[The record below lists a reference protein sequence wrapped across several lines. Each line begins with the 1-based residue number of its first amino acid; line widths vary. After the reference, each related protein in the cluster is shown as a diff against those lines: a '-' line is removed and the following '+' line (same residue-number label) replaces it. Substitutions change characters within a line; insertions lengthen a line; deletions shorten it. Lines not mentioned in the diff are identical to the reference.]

1 MLVYDFRPHALRDY
15 ALLAD
20 GERGVVVGP
29 RGEFAFLCFPGW
41 ADPALFSALLGGRGG
56 YAVSPAGE
64 DYVWGGYYED
74 GSLIWRSRWITNQA
88 ILESREALAM
98 PGEADRAVVLR
109 RVMAQSG
116 DAEVRVVLEP
126 VGDFG
131 RSPMRDLRR
140 DDQGRWTA
148 RCGEVWLRWSGGDA
162 AMVDEGAG
170 LELHLRLDEG
180 QHHDLVLELGR
191 APVEG
196 EVPDAEALWAAT
208 ERAWAG
214 KVPDRLTTWAE
225 RDVRHAYAVLHGLT
239 SASGGMVAAATTS
252 LPERARAGRNYDY
265 RYAWIRDQAIT
276 GQAVA
281 RHGSTDLLDAATR
294 FVSERLLADGPRL
307 SPAYTVEGGRV
318 PSERT
323 VDLPGYPGSST
334 VVGNAAGDQF
344 QVDAF
349 GEVLHLF
356 AAAAALDRLDHDRWA
371 AAELAVEALVTRRHE
386 PDAGIWELR
395 TAGRWA
401 HSQLIAVS
409 GLKAVAPY
417 APRAQRDRWLELSD
431 TILAEVSADCRHPSG
446 RWQRSP
452 NDPRVDAALLL
463 PIIRG
468 AVPLDDPG
476 TRATVRTILEDL
488 GDQHYLYR
496 FRHDDRPLADSEG
509 AFVLC
514 GFLAALTLERL
525 GKHTQAAR
533 WFERNRAACGPPGL
547 LTEEFDVTQRQL
559 RGNLP
564 QAFVHAV
571 LIQTGAALAAP
582 S

>member
-1 MLVYDFRPHALRDY
+1 MYDFAPHVLRAY

-56 YAVSPAGE
+56 YAVSPAGD

-74 GSLIWRSRWITNQA
+74 GSLVWRSRWATRDA
-88 ILESREALAM
+88 IVESREALAM
-98 PGEADRAVVLR
+98 PSSPDRAVVLR
-109 RVMAQSG
+109 RVEAVSG
-116 DAEVRVVLEP
+116 DAVVRVVIEP
-126 VGDFG
+126 VGEFG
-131 RSPMRDLRR
+131 QAPLRDLHR
-140 DDQGRWTA
+140 DDQGAWTG
-148 RCGEVWLRWSGGDA
+148 RCDDIWLRWTGGHA
-162 AMVDEGAG
+162 ARVDDGAG
-170 LELHLRLDEG
+170 LVLDLPLREG
-180 QHHDLVLELGR
+180 QHHDLVLEL
-191 APVEG
+191 ALEPFTTP
-196 EVPDAEALWAAT
+196 VPDPEDVWTAT
-208 ERAWAG
+208 ERAWAAT
-214 KVPDRLTTWAE
+214 VPQRLSTWAE

-239 SASGGMVAAATTS
+239 SASGAMVAAATTS

-294 FVSERLLADGPRL
+294 FVTERLLADGPRL
-307 SPAYTVEGGRV
+307 RPAYTVEGGRV
-318 PSERT
+318 PSEQT
-323 VDLPGYPGSST
+323 LDLPGYPGSRA

-349 GEVLHLF
+349 GEVLHLY
-356 AAAAALDRLDHDRWA
+356 AAAAGLDRLDHDRWA
-371 AAELAVEALVTRRHE
+371 AAELAVEALATRRHE

-409 GLKAVAPY
+409 GLRAIAPF
-417 APRAQRDRWLELSD
+417 APSADRHRWLDLAD
-431 TILAEVSADCRHPSG
+431 TILREVSADCRHPSG

-452 NDPRVDAALLL
+452 SDPRVDAALLL

-468 AVPLDDPG
+468 AVPVDDP
-476 TRATVRTILEDL
+476 TTVATVGAILADL

-496 FRHDDRPLADSEG
+496 FRHDDRALADSEG

-514 GFLAALTLERL
+514 GFLAAQVL
-525 GKHTQAAR
+525 GQLGDHVEAAR

-564 QAFVHAV
+564 QAFVHAL
-571 LIQTGAALAAP
+571 LIEAGASLAAAP
-582 S
+582 